1 MVGATKN
8 MKIKLKSFQLSLMKV
23 YEDKSDYGDK
33 IYIIMNNYDNYI
45 YSADYFT
52 SIDLIN
58 SEKNKNYVE
67 LHEISKF
74 VDKLNPEIRKK

>member
-8 MKIKLKSFQLSLMKV
+8 MKNKIEKFSIITNEV

-74 VDKLNPEIRKK
+74 VDKN

>member
-1 MVGATKN
+1 
-8 MKIKLKSFQLSLMKV
+8 
-23 YEDKSDYGDK
+23 
-33 IYIIMNNYDNYI
+33 MNNYDNYI